1 MTVQAQISLTSLQ
14 FMKRSKSTVDLC
26 IVCDNSNSLILIVNF
41 LLASLEG
48 LHLLHPL
55 GEISGALAHA
65 NCQFIASFNGF
76 RPHFL
81 DELKC
86 MCELASMNIIICL
99 VHSASAGQIAIA
111 QR

>member
-1 MTVQAQISLTSLQ
+1 
-14 FMKRSKSTVDLC
+14 MKRSKSTVDLC
-26 IVCDNSNSLILIVNF
+26 VVCDNSNSLYVIVNI

-55 GEISGALAHA
+55 GEISGALAHTD
-65 NCQFIASFNGF
+65 CQFISSFNGI
-76 RPHFL
+76 RLHFL

-86 MCELASMNIIICL
+86 MCKLAGMHIIICL
-99 VHSASAGQIAIA
+99 VHSASPGQIAIA

>member
-1 MTVQAQISLTSLQ
+1 
-14 FMKRSKSTVDLC
+14 MKGSKSAVDLC
-26 IVCDNSNSLILIVNF
+26 IVSDNSNSLILIVNF

-55 GEISGALAHA
+55 GEISGALAHTH
-65 NCQFIASFNGF
+65 CQQISSFNGI
-76 RPHFL
+76 RLHFF

-86 MCELASMNIIICL
+86 MCDLTGMNVIVCL
-99 VHSASAGQIAIA
+99 VHSTSASQIAIA